1 MFVCHVSDLKI
12 IAKVISGRE
21 CYLLFSAF
29 KIPVSS
35 SSDFSRPR
43 AVNSY
48 RSSLVQTRPNFRFFS
63 SVLCSFAFFFI
74 SQTKSSFQIQGK
86 YSSSQSREATSVR
99 VASFRESSKVRGFSK
114 CAARLLLR
122 YIIYDSQ
129 LIIFGFWCSEMED
142 GRFQISL
149 Q

>member
-1 MFVCHVSDLKI
+1 MSQIWKSSQKLSLGGSVTYSFPPLKFLSAVLQI
-12 IAKVISGRE
+12 LADQGLLILIAPVW
-21 CYLLFSAF
+21 F
-29 KIPVSS
+29 KQDRIL
-35 SSDFSRPR
+35 DFFHLSC
-43 AVNSY
+43 A
-48 RSSLVQTRPNFRFFS
+48 RSL
-63 SVLCSFAFFFI
+63 FFI